1 MQEQQ
6 HKFRVSHIQTQ
17 IRSRGT
23 SKIAISSKGRVGH
36 CVRLNSW
43 KKNCY
48 LIDVSKLNNILNIN
62 VVDMN
67 CSVEPGITFEHLC
80 QETLKVGLLPLV
92 IPEFKNITIGGAILG
107 LGVESSSFRHGLF
120 EDSVQSIDVVNGK
133 GTIISCN
140 SKESS
145 DLFYGMFGSYGMF
158 GVLVRCTVRLMPATS
173 NVRVSYRT
181 IVGNDVI
188 KEMAEGKWFQ
198 QVLSS
203 TVTTVKKDA
212 ATIKKDE
219 NVDFCEAIL
228 YTKQHAVVITAEFET
243 NETAASNVKC
253 WCKDFSHFRFYW
265 GRWFYQ
271 HAKLHLR
278 EWNEIVP
285 TIDYL
290 FRHDRGIFWCAEVR
304 GVGTSMCERML
315 NGWYWSSSTAYQT
328 EHESKTNNDFF
339 RIVQDI
345 AIPITNQRL
354 ERFLNVIDTTL
365 NVYPLWLCPIKNQK
379 NTTSQKIF
387 SLPSYSK
394 GNVQKNVKKNVQEQ
408 KQDHEQDHENWYVN
422 VGIYGAPLTWD
433 GRPFHLSYV
442 TAHRALENTTKRMC
456 GRKGLYS
463 TSYYTKKEFNQEYNM
478 QRVDLLCQKYAM
490 QCCVDIFTKCCEPI
504 HQGNKKK
511 DV

>member
-1 MQEQQ
+1 MQDHQ

-43 KKNCY
+43 KKDCY
-48 LIDVSKLNNILNIN
+48 LIDVSKLNNILNID

-120 EDSVQSIDVVNGK
+120 EDSVQSIDVVNEK

-203 TVTTVKKDA
+203 TVTTVKTEA
-212 ATIKKDE
+212 ATIKKDQ
-219 NVDFCEAIL
+219 NVDFCEA
-228 YTKQHAVVITAEFET
+228 
-243 NETAASNVKC
+243 
-253 WCKDFSHFRFYW
+253 
-265 GRWFYQ
+265 
-271 HAKLHLR
+271 
-278 EWNEIVP
+278 
-285 TIDYL
+285 
-290 FRHDRGIFWCAEVR
+290 
-304 GVGTSMCERML
+304 M
-315 NGWYWSSSTAYQT
+315 
-328 EHESKTNNDFF
+328 
-339 RIVQDI
+339 
-345 AIPITNQRL
+345 
-354 ERFLNVIDTTL
+354 
-365 NVYPLWLCPIKNQK
+365 
-379 NTTSQKIF
+379 
-387 SLPSYSK
+387 
-394 GNVQKNVKKNVQEQ
+394 
-408 KQDHEQDHENWYVN
+408 
-422 VGIYGAPLTWD
+422 
-433 GRPFHLSYV
+433 
-442 TAHRALENTTKRMC
+442 AL
-456 GRKGLYS
+456 L
-463 TSYYTKKEFNQEYNM
+463 
-478 QRVDLLCQKYAM
+478 
-490 QCCVDIFTKCCEPI
+490 
-504 HQGNKKK
+504 
-511 DV
+511 